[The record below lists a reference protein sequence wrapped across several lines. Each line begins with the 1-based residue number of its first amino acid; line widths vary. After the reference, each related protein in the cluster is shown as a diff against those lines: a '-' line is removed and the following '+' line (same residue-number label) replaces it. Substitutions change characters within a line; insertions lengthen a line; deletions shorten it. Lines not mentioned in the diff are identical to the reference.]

1 MSCLVQPFMIN
12 STAEATFDDILLN
25 NKIGLNARHEIYK
38 DEKVQEN
45 LRKIIL
51 YYDQQGTFL

>member
-25 NKIGLNARHEIYK
+25 NDIGLNDRREIYK
-38 DEKVQEN
+38 DKKIQEN
-45 LRKIIL
+45 LRKLII